1 MHDALLCDRLSR
13 SQRNSVT
20 VLGGAH
26 GAEVATMVPELVA
39 SAAGLALRLRALGIG
54 AGDRVA
60 ILMPTGPASIV
71 AILASWRARA
81 AFSML
86 PWAVGN
92 SGSKI
97 AVQRLHQA
105 LDALQPKVIL
115 VAASSANTID
125 PSRFPSTSTLLVDFP
140 DHRFSESEGVSN
152 PRADD
157 LAFIQ
162 FTSGSTDASARG
174 VIVRHAQLAD
184 NIVGIGEKIQ
194 VGPADVMVSWAPLHH
209 DMGLLA
215 LLLSL
220 YYGLSLVLIPTESF
234 GRRPAIWLEAIDRF
248 RGTLSPA
255 PPFAFQLLAKR
266 RALRNGSLDLSSW
279 RYAWVGAEPIFP
291 SQLLAFEEVYRQA
304 GLRDNVL
311 QGTYGLAESVVIV
324 SNGQAGRPR
333 LTLVIDGA
341 LLRETNQVVVCE
353 RSRPGALEVVGC
365 GSPNRR
371 MEVRIADEAGNM
383 IGERVLGRI
392 LIRGPSVTEGYFG
405 HVDRRSAEEW
415 LDTGDLGF
423 LFEGQIFVM
432 GRTKDLVKRAG
443 VGVAPQEIEWVVEQ
457 MLGLKTGRA
466 VAFSYLRPER
476 SKEEIVV
483 LVEDRVSRQEDNQL
497 VRKVVA
503 AVALDVG
510 VQIDALRFV
519 GLHAIPRTSSGKLR
533 RNEARELFLA
543 GKYDNAEASSVA
555 FIQVD

>member
-1 MHDALLCDRLSR
+1 MHDALLCDRLLR
-13 SQRNSVT
+13 PQQNSVT
-20 VLGGAH
+20 VLGGMH
-26 GAEVATMVPELVA
+26 GPEITTAVSELVT
-39 SAAGLALRLRALGIG
+39 SAISLAHRLKALGIG
-54 AGDRVA
+54 SGDRAA
-60 ILMPTGPASIV
+60 ILMPTGPASII
-71 AILASWRARA
+71 AILASWHARA

-86 PWAVGN
+86 PWAVG
-92 SGSKI
+92 SGGSKI
-97 AVQRLHQA
+97 AIQRLYQA
-105 LDALQPKVIL
+105 LDALQPKVVL
-115 VAASSANTID
+115 VAASSANIID
-125 PSRFPSTSTLLVDFP
+125 QSRFPSARILLVEFP
-140 DHRFSESEGVSN
+140 DHRFSGSAN
-152 PRADD
+152 TFHCQPDD

-162 FTSGSTDASARG
+162 FTSGSTDASAKG

-194 VGPADVMVSWAPLHH
+194 VKPTDVMVSWAPLHH
-209 DMGLLA
+209 DMGLVA

-220 YYGLSLVLIPTESF
+220 FYGLSLVLIPTESF

-266 RALRNGSLDLSSW
+266 PALRNRKLDLSSW

-291 SQLLAFEEVYRQA
+291 SQLLAFENVYRQA
-304 GLRDNVL
+304 GLRENVL
-311 QGTYGLAESVVIV
+311 QGTYGLAESVVVV
-324 SNGQAGRPR
+324 SNGQAGQPR
-333 LTLVIDGA
+333 LTLAIDSV
-341 LLRETNQVVVCE
+341 LLRETGQVAVCE
-353 RSRPGALEVVGC
+353 RPSPGAIEVVSC
-365 GSPNRR
+365 GSPNRN

-383 IGERVLGRI
+383 VGEGVRGRI

-405 HVDRRSAEEW
+405 HLDRRSAHEW

-423 LFEGQIFVM
+423 LFEGQIFVI

-457 MLGLKTGRA
+457 TLGLKTGRA
-466 VAFSYLRPER
+466 AAFSYLRPER

-483 LVEDRVSRQEDNQL
+483 LVEDRVSRHEDNQL
-497 VRKVVA
+497 VQRVVS

-519 GLHAIPRTSSGKLR
+519 GLNAIPRTSSGKLR

-543 GKYDNAEASSVA
+543 GKYDNADASSVA
-555 FIQVD
+555 LVQTV